1 MYEQQ
6 SFLLLPIFTLLS
18 VIYDTNTSSI
28 VISIGGKPQ
37 FWLLNDQTAS
47 SKKSDS
53 FLDLESKSGKLIL
66 GIFGFREN
74 EIWCELDLS
83 PFHSFTFPFSYSFI
97 LSLYYSFF
105 LSLPLLLSPLSIS
118 ICFSSSFSEFIF
130 SVPLHNITSA
140 DYLQSVQPLT
150 INHLK
155 KICFNIKLCLK
166 YNPSSLVKEPKP
178 TASI

>member
-18 VIYDTNTSSI
+18 VIYDTNTSSL

-74 EIWCELDLS
+74 EIWCELGLS

-105 LSLPLLLSPLSIS
+105 SLSLSYFPLSQFLS
-118 ICFSSSFSEFIF
+118 VSLHLFPSSSFPFHYTIS
-130 SVPLHNITSA
+130 LQLITSNRFS
-140 DYLQSVQPLT
+140 LSLST
-150 INHLK
+150 ILK
-155 KICFNIKLCLK
+155 NMFQ
-166 YNPSSLVKEPKP
+166 Y
-178 TASI
+178 